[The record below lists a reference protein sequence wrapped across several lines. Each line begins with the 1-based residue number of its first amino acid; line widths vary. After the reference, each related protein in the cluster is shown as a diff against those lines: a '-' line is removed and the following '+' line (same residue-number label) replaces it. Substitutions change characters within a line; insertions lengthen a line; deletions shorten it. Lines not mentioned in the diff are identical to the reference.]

1 MKVVDS
7 GVVIDFLL
15 GGLDPRVL
23 ESEGMA
29 VPHLIDSEVTHVL
42 RRLVQRGD
50 LTEARGQLA
59 VATFVE
65 ISLVRWS
72 VSDLRLRMW
81 ELRDNV
87 TGYDAT
93 YVALAEWL
101 RVPLLTTDRRLARAP
116 GLRCPVEIV

>member
-23 ESEGMA
+23 ESEGLA

-59 VATFVE
+59 VAAFVE

>member
-7 GVVIDFLL
+7 GVIIDFLL
-15 GGLDPRVL
+15 GGLDPHVL
-23 ESEGMA
+23 ESEGLA

-50 LTEARGQLA
+50 LSEERGQLA
-59 VATFVE
+59 VAAFVE

>member
-23 ESEGMA
+23 ESEGLA
-29 VPHLIDSEVTHVL
+29 VPHLIDSEVTRVL
-42 RRLVQRGD
+42 RRVVQRGD
-50 LTEARGQLA
+50 LSEERGQLA
-59 VATFVE
+59 VAAFVE

-81 ELRDNV
+81 ELKDNV

-101 RVPLLTTDRRLARAP
+101 GVPLLTTDRRLARAP
-116 GLRCPVEIV
+116 GLRCPVEVV